1 MERVRRSTS
10 PTVHARVDELTGF
23 NHGWDCAFCVRSFFF
38 FFFLIRCAGSSS
50 VEKLSQ
56 DGHAWDRSLCFVTW
70 FLFADSRCKCLLLFL
85 DMEGAKWNAVFANTA
100 FEVDFCFDLL
110 TS

>member
-1 MERVRRSTS
+1 MFV
-10 PTVHARVDELTGF
+10 P
-23 NHGWDCAFCVRSFFF
+23 FFF

-70 FLFADSRCKCLLLFL
+70 FVFADSRCKCLLLFL

-100 FEVDFCFDLL
+100 FEVDFRSDFL
-110 TS
+110 TLHRESLVNLALYFINCCSILFED